1 MTWDWY
7 KPPSGAM
14 APGPLS
20 FILAGPC
27 GLACLAANTMSR
39 LHDRF
44 WPKGFPKS
52 LDTPATTLHHNLA
65 VSAARYPDKPAI
77 VFYDSV
83 ICYGQ
88 LKREVDAMAGYL
100 QQQCKVAHGDRV
112 LLFSQNCPQF
122 VIAYYA
128 ILRAGAVVVPANAM
142 SLTAELEHYIVDS
155 GARVAFVAQELFE
168 RLAPCLRP
176 ALVAHAIVHR
186 YADYL
191 NAPTTLPLPQALQ
204 ESQPLAA
211 GPGTVSW
218 ADAMGAQLQPAE
230 DRACRDDLCVLPYTS
245 GTTGKAKG
253 CMHAHRTVMHATIAA
268 QVWRQLQPSSV
279 FLAVAPLFHVLGM
292 QNGMNVP
299 ISLGATIVMLTRWDR
314 AAALQLI
321 ERYRVSVWAAP
332 PAMVLDCFSAPDL
345 ASYDLSSLA
354 LLCGGGAAMPEAVA
368 TMLQDDF
375 KIIYSEAYG
384 LSETAS
390 FLHSNPLDRAKR
402 QCIGM
407 PTFNVDSRI
416 VDADTLHEL
425 PVGEVGEIVTH
436 APQMMLGYWRNDQA
450 NAESFIELDGK
461 RFLRTGD
468 LGHVDSDGYFFIRDR
483 LKRMINVSG
492 YKVWPAEIE
501 NLMYQHEA
509 VHEACVIPSRDGQ
522 GNEKVKA
529 VLVLK
534 PGREM
539 SVTGD
544 DIIVWCRQR
553 MSAYKVPALVT
564 FVDRLPKSGSGKIL
578 WRSLQD
584 AEQAQAG

>member
-1 MTWDWY
+1 
-7 KPPSGAM
+7 
-14 APGPLS
+14 
-20 FILAGPC
+20 
-27 GLACLAANTMSR
+27 MSR
-39 LHDRF
+39 PHYRF
-44 WPKGFPKS
+44 WPKGSPKT
-52 LDTPATTLHHNLA
+52 LDTPATTLHANLA
-65 VSAARYPDKPAI
+65 ISAARYPGKPAI

-83 ICYGQ
+83 ISYGQ
-88 LKREVDAMAGYL
+88 LQREVDAMAGYL

-122 VIAYYA
+122 IIAYYA

-142 SLTAELEHYIVDS
+142 SLTPELEHYS
-155 GARVAFVAQELFE
+155 GARVAFVAAELFE

-176 ALVAHAIVHR
+176 DSLRHAIVHR

-191 NAPTTLPLPQALQ
+191 SAPTSLPLPQALQ
-204 ESQPLAA
+204 ERQPLAT
-211 GPGTVSW
+211 GPGAVSW
-218 ADAMGAQLQPAE
+218 TDAIGAQHRPAE
-230 DRACRDDLCVLPYTS
+230 DSAGRDDLCVLPYTS

-299 ISLGATIVMLTRWDR
+299 IALGATIVMLTRWDR
-314 AAALQLI
+314 AAALKLI

-332 PAMVLDCFSAPDL
+332 PAMVLDFFSAPDL
-345 ASYDLSSLA
+345 ASHDLSSLA
-354 LLCGGGAAMPEAVA
+354 LLCGGGAAMPEAVS

-416 VDADTLHEL
+416 IDAETLEEL
-425 PVGEVGEIVTH
+425 PNGEVGEIVTH
-436 APQMMLGYWRNDQA
+436 APQVMLGYWRNDKA
-450 NAESFIELDGK
+450 SAESFIEMDGK

-468 LGHVDSDGYFFIRDR
+468 LGYVDGDGYFFIRDR

-509 VHEACVIPSRDGQ
+509 VHEACVIPSRDKQ

-534 PGREM
+534 SGREM
-539 SVTGD
+539 SVTEEQ
-544 DIIVWCRQR
+544 IIAWCRQQ
-553 MSAYKVPALVT
+553 MSAYKVPGLIT
-564 FVDRLPKSGSGKIL
+564 FVDSLPKSGSGKIL

>member
-1 MTWDWY
+1 
-7 KPPSGAM
+7 
-14 APGPLS
+14 
-20 FILAGPC
+20 
-27 GLACLAANTMSR
+27 MSR
-39 LHDRF
+39 PHYRF
-44 WPKGFPKS
+44 WPKGSPKT
-52 LDTPATTLHHNLA
+52 LDTPATTLHANLA
-65 VSAARYPDKPAI
+65 ISAARYPGKPAI

-83 ICYGQ
+83 ISYGQ
-88 LKREVDAMAGYL
+88 LQREVDAMAGYL
-100 QQQCKVAHGDRV
+100 QRQCKVAHGDRV

-122 VIAYYA
+122 IIAYYA

-142 SLTAELEHYIVDS
+142 SLTPELEHYIGDS
-155 GARVAFVAQELFE
+155 GARVAFVAAELFE

-176 ALVAHAIVHR
+176 DSLTHAIVHR

-191 NAPTTLPLPQALQ
+191 SAPTSLPLPQALQ
-204 ESQPLAA
+204 ERQPLAT

-218 ADAMGAQLQPAE
+218 TDAIGAQHKPAE
-230 DRACRDDLCVLPYTS
+230 AGAGRDDLCVLPYTS

-299 ISLGATIVMLTRWDR
+299 IALGATIVMLTRWDR
-314 AAALQLI
+314 AAALKLI

-345 ASYDLSSLA
+345 ASHDLSSLA
-354 LLCGGGAAMPEAVA
+354 LLCGGGAAMPEAVS

-416 VDADTLHEL
+416 IDAETLEEL
-425 PVGEVGEIVTH
+425 PNGEVGEIVTH
-436 APQMMLGYWRNDQA
+436 APQVMLGYWRNDKA
-450 NAESFIELDGK
+450 NAESFIEMDGK

-468 LGHVDSDGYFFIRDR
+468 LGYVDGDGYFFIRDR

-509 VHEACVIPSRDGQ
+509 VHEACVIPSRDRQ

-539 SVTGD
+539 SVTEEE
-544 DIIVWCRQR
+544 IIAWCRQQ
-553 MSAYKVPALVT
+553 MSAYKVPGLVT
-564 FVDRLPKSGSGKIL
+564 FVDSLPKSGSGKIL

-584 AEQAQAG
+584 AEQALAG